1 MDPQVSAWLSLTLR
15 WIHLITGAAW
25 IGTSFYFNW
34 LNNNLRP
41 GDEPRAG
48 VGGELWSVHGGG
60 FYRVEKFTVAPE
72 RLPRTLHWFMWEAYF
87 TWITG
92 FSLLA
97 LIYYLGADVY
107 LVDPSVADLSTG
119 AAIAIGVGTLLGA
132 WLVYDRLCKSPL
144 TRQPV
149 LFSTLAFGLAVGLAW
164 GLASVFTSRGAYMH
178 VGATLGTLMAAN
190 VFRVIIPSQREM
202 VDAMSAGREPDAA
215 KGKQAAL
222 RSLHNNYMTLPVL
235 FIMVSSH
242 YPMTYGHNANWIV
255 LAALAL
261 IGAGTRHWF
270 NLRGKGHKNQWIL
283 PVAAAGMIALAL
295 FTAPRSV
302 PAGTTG
308 TDAGTP
314 DGPHVSFAVV
324 QAIIIEKCA
333 VCHAAAPTNTTFG
346 PVAPAGVLLDTPE
359 RIRTLAERI
368 NAVAV
373 ETTTMPIG
381 NITGLTPEERAVL
394 GRWIREGAQP

>member
-1 MDPQVSAWLSLTLR
+1 MDPHVSAWLSLVLR

-41 GDEPRAG
+41 TDEPRAG

-60 FYRVEKFTVAPE
+60 FYRVEKFNVAPE
-72 RLPRTLHWFMWEAYF
+72 RLPKTLHWFMWEAYF

-97 LIYYLGADVY
+97 LIYYMGADVY
-107 LVDPSVADLSTG
+107 LVDPSVAGIGPGT
-119 AAIAIGVGTLLGA
+119 AVAIGLGTLLGS
-132 WLVYDRLCKSPL
+132 WLVYDLLCKSPL
-144 TRQPV
+144 TRTPV
-149 LFSTLAFGLAVGLAW
+149 LFSTLTFAFAVGLAW
-164 GLASVFTSRGAYMH
+164 GLTSVFSSRGAYIH

-215 KGKQAAL
+215 QGKQAAL

-270 NLRGKGHKNQWIL
+270 NLRGKGRRNQWIL

-295 FTAPRSV
+295 GTAPASA
-302 PAGTTG
+302 P
-308 TDAGTP
+308 TDSSPT
-314 DGPHVSFAVV
+314 GPHVSFAVV
-324 QAIIIEKCA
+324 QAIVAEKCA
-333 VCHAAAPTNTTFG
+333 VCHAANPTNTTFG
-346 PVAPAGVLLDTPE
+346 PVAPLGFMLDTPE
-359 RIRTLAERI
+359 RIRSQADKI
-368 NAVAV
+368 NAAAV
-373 ETTTMPIG
+373 ESTTMPIG

-394 GRWIREGAQP
+394 GRWIREGARQ